1 VHGRLSRRTAGRPH
15 DHGAVA
21 VEFALVLPLLLALL
35 MGIVTAG
42 LGYNRV
48 LGIADGVRGGARFGA
63 TTVNDASW
71 GSTVQQQTMALTAL
85 NVGGQT
91 VLTSSMVC
99 AQLVRAPA
107 IPVQSSSCALATL
120 PPADPPLVV
129 AGTCLVKVWA
139 EIPVEFNLIVDHY
152 TPIVQRQSVTL
163 YERGTC

>member
-1 VHGRLSRRTAGRPH
+1 VHGRRSRRTAGRPR
-15 DHGAVA
+15 DQGAVA

-71 GSTVQQQTMALTAL
+71 GSTVQQETMALSAL

-91 VLTSSMVC
+91 VVTSSMVC

-107 IPVQSSSCALATL
+107 VPVQSSSCGLTTL
-120 PPADPPLVV
+120 PPADPPGVV

-163 YERGTC
+163 YERGAC